1 MRKLTMVFSSAVALW
16 LAIPTALAQNTVDVL
31 GGGPQPANTFG
42 CAPPGSPNCIPATF
56 DTSSNGHNGDIT
68 APITSTGVQFYYA
81 GGAMTPVA
89 TGAAAGKI
97 CLADSRKFSG
107 LFADE
112 VANCQAGGTPFL
124 NPVLAVLI
132 IRDSGVLTEG
142 TVPVFQISTKDGD
155 FLINMVS
162 NGPNTLSKF
171 PIRINVASTTPPA
184 NPTGQHNC
192 PKGQAVPAYVGP
204 GTPNYTPNESLCLP
218 AGAGQAV
225 EPSMIVDSQGTIY
238 VESIR
243 GVPGGL
249 DLWRWNKNADGGPNA
264 NGTLPF
270 KYEGQPDCG
279 AFVTRA
285 CTMSG
290 LAPGGGDGDVAV
302 NGPDPS
308 TMNIPNLAVVSLA
321 AAEVTASNST
331 NRADTFSPPNPTAAH
346 VPLDDRMWIDALNDP
361 NHVYMEYHDFVT
373 TSQILVQRSADKG
386 ITYDDATGIV
396 VGPTTD
402 TTTYA
407 SVGPP
412 TGNIAGQIKVDLS
425 NTPSHG
431 NLYQIFV
438 GPDNPTDNAN
448 NSANFINAV
457 YVGVASSPSLMAN
470 AVLSFIN
477 HKIFSCGP
485 GSTCPSGLG
494 LGNLFPA
501 LAVDHFGNV
510 YAVWSDNTDIYYS
523 YSTDHGTSWSAAIK
537 VTQVATIAETGH
549 SQAGKS
555 NVFPWVAAD
564 ANGHVA
570 IAWYGADG
578 CCNSNT
584 LPMSTKWNVF
594 VAETV
599 NGHGSAAGAPV
610 FTLSQATD
618 HPNHMGSISTGGL
631 TGSSDRSLADFF
643 QIAIDPTNHLI
654 NLAFADNHAG
664 ASVTYFTR
672 QRQAT
677 GGIVGGQCTGHVAD
691 GQGDIR
697 GKKGG
702 DAHFRLHHDDCNEQP
717 DDEEFS
723 DPGSGTDFHA
733 TQVSSATFDD
743 VAHSVTIVGQGVD
756 NGLSVAFTIVA
767 VDSSLVPPGV
777 FSITLSDGYT
787 NTGNLL
793 DGSITLH

>member
-1 MRKLTMVFSSAVALW
+1 MKKLRMLFLLGGTLLLGVAPL
-16 LAIPTALAQNTVDVL
+16 LAQNTVDVL
-31 GGGPQPANTFG
+31 GTGSPQPSNMFG
-42 CAPPGSPNCIPATF
+42 CAAPGNPNCIPATF
-56 DTSSNGHNGDIT
+56 DTSSNSHNGDIT
-68 APITSTGVQFYYA
+68 APITMNGVQFYYA
-81 GGAMTPVA
+81 GGAGTPV
-89 TGAAAGKI
+89 TPGAAAGTI
-97 CLADSRKFSG
+97 CLADSRQFSG
-107 LFADE
+107 LFAEE
-112 VANCQAGGTPFL
+112 VANCQAGGTPPT

-142 TVPVFQISTKDGD
+142 TIPVFQISTKDGD
-155 FLINMVS
+155 FLISMVS
-162 NGPNTLSKF
+162 NGLNNLSKY
-171 PIRINVASTTPPA
+171 PIRINVASTTPPS

-192 PKGQAVPAYVGP
+192 ATSQAAPAYVGT
-204 GTPNYTPNESLCLP
+204 GTANYTPTESLCLP
-218 AGAGQAV
+218 AGAGQAG

-249 DLWRWNKNADGGPNA
+249 DLWRWNKAADGGPNTT
-264 NGTLPF
+264 GTLPF

-279 AFVTRA
+279 AFVTPA

-302 NGPDPS
+302 NGPDAS

-331 NRADTFSPPNPTAAH
+331 NRADTFSPPNPSAAH
-346 VPLDDRMWIDALNDP
+346 VPFDDRMWIDALSDP
-361 NHVYMEYHDFVT
+361 NHVYIEYHDFGT

-386 ITYDDATGIV
+386 MTYNDATGIV
-396 VGPTTD
+396 VGPTID

-438 GPDNPTDNAN
+438 GPDNATDNLN

-457 YVGVASSPSLMAN
+457 YVGVASSPSLAAN
-470 AVLSFIN
+470 AILSFTN

-510 YAVWSDNTDIYYS
+510 YAVWSDGTDIYYS
-523 YSTDHGTSWSAAIK
+523 YSTTHGSSWSSAIK

-549 SQAGKS
+549 SQAGMS

-564 ANGHVA
+564 ADGHVA
-570 IAWYGADG
+570 IAWYGADHAG
-578 CCNSNT
+578 NSNT
-584 LPMSTKWNVF
+584 IDLKTKWNVY

-599 NGHGSAAGAPV
+599 NGHTSTPA

-618 HPNHMGSISTGGL
+618 HSNHTGQISTGGL
-631 TGSSDRSLADFF
+631 TGNSDRSLSDFF

-654 NLAFADNHAG
+654 NVAYDDNNAG
-664 ASVTYFTR
+664 TTITYFTR
-672 QRQAT
+672 QKKAT
-677 GGIVGGQCTGHVAD
+677 SGITGSCAGHEED
-691 GQGDIR
+691 GDGDIR
-697 GKKGG
+697 GEKGG
-702 DAHFRLHHDDCNEQP
+702 DAHFRFHHDDCNQEP
-717 DDEEFS
+717 DDEDFS
-723 DPGSGTDFHA
+723 DPGAGTDFHS
-733 TQVSSATFDD
+733 TKVTSATFNS
-743 VAHSVTIVGQGVD
+743 VAHSVTITGFGTN
-756 NGLSVAFTIVA
+756 NGSPVAFTIVA
-767 VDSSLVPPGV
+767 VDSSLVAPGM

-787 NTGNLL
+787 NSGNVL
-793 DGSITLH
+793 DGSITLY